1 MEWLDYRE
9 QLRIGF
15 NDENKGIMCVSRI
28 QNNLDD
34 LFQNRQEANKG
45 LDLLDGIFDTDAI
58 SREEYHLFCHITG
71 TRYGGVLSFPRD
83 EIRKALESH
92 EDDFRDFLSYYMAFI
107 NCLTDRPKGIK
118 KQELLNILEKAFA
131 ESRLKYSVLKDE
143 GEFFVFPKGAKELDR
158 ALVSEPLEWLAEYP
172 LAKKIFV
179 IAIKQYQ
186 DGVYIRD
193 VADNLRKALEQFLQE
208 FLGNTKNLE
217 NNKSEICRYL
227 GSAGVDG
234 EIAGLFQPLINTYK
248 NINDKYVKHN
258 DLIDKRLLEFL
269 LYQTGILIRMVLVV
283 KQSETEATTNAD

>member
-9 QLRIGF
+9 QLSIGF
-15 NDENKGIMCVSRI
+15 NDEKKGSMCVSRI
-28 QNNLDD
+28 QNDLDE
-34 LFQNRQEANKG
+34 LFENRQKTDNE
-45 LDLLDGIFDTDAI
+45 LTFLDGIFDYDAI
-58 SREEYHLFCHITG
+58 SKEEYHMFCQMTG
-71 TRYGGVLSFPRD
+71 TRYGGVLSFPKD
-83 EIRKALESH
+83 EIRKTLESH
-92 EDDFRDFLSYYMAFI
+92 EEDFHDFLSYYMAFI

-158 ALVSEPLEWLAEYP
+158 ALVSEPLEWLDEYP
-172 LAKKIFV
+172 LTKGTFV
-179 IAIKQYQ
+179 IALKQYQ

-193 VADNLRKALEQFLQE
+193 TADNLRKALEQFLQE
-208 FLGNTKNLE
+208 FLGNKKNLE
-217 NNKSEICRYL
+217 NNRTEICRYL
-227 GSAGVDG
+227 GSVGVDA

>member
-9 QLRIGF
+9 QLSIGF
-15 NDENKGIMCVSRI
+15 NDEKKGSMCVSRI
-28 QNNLDD
+28 QNDLDE
-34 LFQNRQEANKG
+34 LFENRQKTDNE
-45 LDLLDGIFDTDAI
+45 LTFLDGIFDYDAI
-58 SREEYHLFCHITG
+58 SKEEYHMFCQMTG
-71 TRYGGVLSFPRD
+71 TRYGGVLSFPKD
-83 EIRKALESH
+83 EIRKTLESH
-92 EDDFRDFLSYYMAFI
+92 EEDFHDFLSYYMAFI

-131 ESRLKYSVLKDE
+131 KSRLKYSVLKDE
-143 GEFFVFPKGAKELDR
+143 GEFFVFPKRAKELDR
-158 ALVSEPLEWLAEYP
+158 ALVSEPLEWLDEYP
-172 LAKKIFV
+172 LTKSTFV
-179 IAIKQYQ
+179 IALKQYQ

-193 VADNLRKALEQFLQE
+193 TADNLRKALEQFLQE
-208 FLGNTKNLE
+208 FLGNKKNLE
-217 NNKSEICRYL
+217 NNRTEICRYL
-227 GSAGVDG
+227 GSVGVDG

>member
-9 QLRIGF
+9 QLSIGF
-15 NDENKGIMCVSRI
+15 NDEKKGSMCVSRI
-28 QNNLDD
+28 QNDLDE
-34 LFQNRQEANKG
+34 LFENRQKTDNG
-45 LDLLDGIFDTDAI
+45 LTFLDGIFDYDAI
-58 SREEYHLFCHITG
+58 SKEEYHMFCQMTG
-71 TRYGGVLSFPRD
+71 TRYGGVLSFPKD
-83 EIRKALESH
+83 EIRKTLESH
-92 EDDFRDFLSYYMAFI
+92 EEDFHDFLSYYMAFI

-158 ALVSEPLEWLAEYP
+158 ALVSEPLEWLDEYP
-172 LAKKIFV
+172 LTKSTFV
-179 IAIKQYQ
+179 IALKQYQ

-193 VADNLRKALEQFLQE
+193 TADNLRKALEQFLQE
-208 FLGNTKNLE
+208 FLGNKKNLE
-217 NNKSEICRYL
+217 NNRTEICRYL
-227 GSAGVDG
+227 GSVGVDG

>member
-9 QLRIGF
+9 QLSIGF
-15 NDENKGIMCVSRI
+15 NDEKKGSMCVSRI
-28 QNNLDD
+28 QNDLDE
-34 LFQNRQEANKG
+34 LFENRQKTDNE
-45 LDLLDGIFDTDAI
+45 LTFLDGIFDYDAI
-58 SREEYHLFCHITG
+58 SKEEYHMFCQMTG
-71 TRYGGVLSFPRD
+71 TRYGGVLSFPKD
-83 EIRKALESH
+83 EIRKTLESH
-92 EDDFRDFLSYYMAFI
+92 EEDFHDFLSYYMAFI

-158 ALVSEPLEWLAEYP
+158 ALVSEPLEWLDEYP
-172 LAKKIFV
+172 LTKGTFV
-179 IAIKQYQ
+179 IALKQYQ

-193 VADNLRKALEQFLQE
+193 TADNLRKALEQFLQE
-208 FLGNTKNLE
+208 FLGNKKNLE
-217 NNKSEICRYL
+217 NNRTEICRYL
-227 GSAGVDG
+227 GSVGVDG

>member
-9 QLRIGF
+9 QLRIGV
-15 NDENKGIMCVSRI
+15 NDEKKGSMCVSRI
-28 QNNLDD
+28 QNNLDE
-34 LFQNRQEANKG
+34 LFENRQKTDNE
-45 LDLLDGIFDTDAI
+45 LTFLDGIFDYDAI
-58 SREEYHLFCHITG
+58 SKEEYHMFCQMTG
-71 TRYGGVLSFPRD
+71 TRYGGVLSLPKD
-83 EIRKALESH
+83 EIRKTLESH
-92 EDDFRDFLSYYMAFI
+92 EEDFHDFLSYYMAFI

-158 ALVSEPLEWLAEYP
+158 ALVSEPLGWLDEYP
-172 LAKKIFV
+172 LTKNTFV
-179 IAIKQYQ
+179 VALKQYQ

-193 VADNLRKALEQFLQE
+193 TADNLRKALEQFLQE
-208 FLGNTKNLE
+208 FLGNKKNLE
-217 NNKSEICRYL
+217 NNRTEICRYL
-227 GSAGVDG
+227 GSVGVDG

-248 NINDKYVKHN
+248 NINDKYVKHY

-283 KQSETEATTNAD
+283 KQSEMEATTNAD

>member
-9 QLRIGF
+9 QLSIGF
-15 NDENKGIMCVSRI
+15 NDEKKGSMCVSRI
-28 QNNLDD
+28 QNDLDE
-34 LFQNRQEANKG
+34 LFENRQKTDNE
-45 LDLLDGIFDTDAI
+45 LTFLDGIFDYDAI
-58 SREEYHLFCHITG
+58 SKEEYHMFCQMTG
-71 TRYGGVLSFPRD
+71 TRYGGVLSFPKD
-83 EIRKALESH
+83 EIRKTLESH
-92 EDDFRDFLSYYMAFI
+92 EEDFHDFLSYYMAFI

-131 ESRLKYSVLKDE
+131 ESRLQYSVLKDE

-172 LAKKIFV
+172 LTKSTFV
-179 IAIKQYQ
+179 IALKQYQ

-193 VADNLRKALEQFLQE
+193 TADNLRKALEQFLQE
-208 FLGNTKNLE
+208 FLGNKKNLE
-217 NNKSEICRYL
+217 NNKIEISRYL
-227 GSAGVDG
+227 GSVGVDG

-258 DLIDKRLLEFL
+258 DLIDNRLLEFL

-283 KQSETEATTNAD
+283 KQPEPEATINAD

>member
-9 QLRIGF
+9 QLSIGF
-15 NDENKGIMCVSRI
+15 NDEKKGSMCVSRI
-28 QNNLDD
+28 QNDLDE
-34 LFQNRQEANKG
+34 LFENRQKTDNE
-45 LDLLDGIFDTDAI
+45 LTFLDGIFDYDAI
-58 SREEYHLFCHITG
+58 SKEEYHMFCQMTG
-71 TRYGGVLSFPRD
+71 TRYGGVLSFPKD
-83 EIRKALESH
+83 EIRKTLESH
-92 EDDFRDFLSYYMAFI
+92 EEDFHDFLSYYMAFI

-158 ALVSEPLEWLAEYP
+158 ALVSEPLEWLDEYP
-172 LAKKIFV
+172 LTKSTFV
-179 IAIKQYQ
+179 IALKQYQ

-193 VADNLRKALEQFLQE
+193 TADNLRKALEQFLQE
-208 FLGNTKNLE
+208 FLGNKKNLE
-217 NNKSEICRYL
+217 NNRTEICRYL
-227 GSAGVDG
+227 GSVGVDG

>member
-9 QLRIGF
+9 QLSIGF
-15 NDENKGIMCVSRI
+15 NDEKKGSMCVSRI
-28 QNNLDD
+28 QNDLDE
-34 LFQNRQEANKG
+34 LFENRQKTDNE
-45 LDLLDGIFDTDAI
+45 LTFLDGIFDYDAI
-58 SREEYHLFCHITG
+58 SKEEYHMFCQMTG
-71 TRYGGVLSFPRD
+71 TRYGGVLSFPKD
-83 EIRKALESH
+83 EIRKTLESH
-92 EDDFRDFLSYYMAFI
+92 EEDFHDFLSYYMAFI

-131 ESRLKYSVLKDE
+131 ESRLQYSVLKDE

-172 LAKKIFV
+172 LTKSTFV
-179 IAIKQYQ
+179 IALKQYQ

-193 VADNLRKALEQFLQE
+193 TADNLRKALEQFLQE
-208 FLGNTKNLE
+208 FLGNKKNLE
-217 NNKSEICRYL
+217 NNKIEISRYL
-227 GSAGVDG
+227 GSVGVDG

-283 KQSETEATTNAD
+283 KQPEPEATINAD